1 MNKAICFIRQS
12 IYPYEL
18 SFRREVETIQRAGL
32 ETHVICLTSKHHE
45 NEEVIDG
52 VYVHRLPLRRKKT
65 SMSRY
70 MYDYI
75 SFTFLAALKVARLHF
90 KHRFSAIQVNT
101 MPDFL
106 VFASLIPK
114 LLGVKVVAMM
124 QEPVPELWATLR
136 DTSPPKALTWAE
148 QSALAYAD
156 AALTVTQQ
164 LKDVYVSRGA
174 KADKIG
180 VILNV
185 PETRFLELNGNQPH
199 RNEHFTLI
207 CHGAIEFRYGQD
219 TMLEA
224 MALLKSEL
232 PDIRLHILG
241 AGSYVEE
248 FEAMIK
254 KLKLEDRVNF
264 LGWVSHEEMLRQLR
278 AADVGIV
285 AQKSSPY
292 SNLVHTNKM
301 YEYIALGKPVLASR
315 LTSVHAY
322 FGDDALCYFEPGNA
336 ESLAQGIVELY
347 RNPARRESLVK
358 NARHLYEQ
366 YQWERQQDIYLSVY
380 EGLLNVKLTGARA
393 MLQSSALPKVSK
405 DEE

>member
-1 MNKAICFIRQS
+1 MKKSVCFIRQS

-18 SFRREVETIQRAGL
+18 SFRREVETLQRAGF
-32 ETHVICLTSKHHE
+32 ETHVICLSSKHHDQ
-45 NEEVIDG
+45 EEVIEG
-52 VYVHRLPLRRKKT
+52 VYVHRLPLNRKKS

-70 MYDYI
+70 IYDYL
-75 SFTFLAALKVARLHF
+75 SFTVLAALKVARLHL
-90 KHRFSAIQVNT
+90 KHRFSAIQINT

-136 DTSPPKALTWAE
+136 GTPPSKALTWAE

-185 PETRFLELNGNQPH
+185 PDARFLEYSQNGSFPH
-199 RNEHFTLI
+199 WNENFTLI

-232 PDIRLHILG
+232 PDLRLHILG

-248 FEAMIK
+248 FKALIK
-254 KLKLEDRVNF
+254 KLKLEEQVNF

-315 LTSVHAY
+315 LKSVEAY
-322 FGDDALCYFEPGNA
+322 FGDDALCYFEPGNP
-336 ESLAQGIVELY
+336 ESLAQKIVELY
-347 RNPARRESLVK
+347 YDPARRESLVK
-358 NARHLYEQ
+358 NARRLYDQ
-366 YQWERQQDIYLSVY
+366 YQWDRQKKFYLSVY
-380 EGLLNVKLTGARA
+380 ERLLNLNLNQVPLT
-393 MLQSSALPKVSK
+393 LQESHTH
-405 DEE
+405 E

>member
-1 MNKAICFIRQS
+1 
-12 IYPYEL
+12 
-18 SFRREVETIQRAGL
+18 
-32 ETHVICLTSKHHE
+32 
-45 NEEVIDG
+45 
-52 VYVHRLPLRRKKT
+52 
-65 SMSRY
+65 
-70 MYDYI
+70 
-75 SFTFLAALKVARLHF
+75 
-90 KHRFSAIQVNT
+90 

-106 VFASLIPK
+106 VFSSLIPK

-124 QEPVPELWATLR
+124 QEPVPELWSTLR
-136 DTSPPKALTWAE
+136 GSAPPKALTWAE
-148 QSALAYAD
+148 QGALAYAD

-164 LKDVYVSRGA
+164 LKDVYVGRGA
-174 KADKIG
+174 RADKIG

-185 PETRFLELNGNQPH
+185 PETRFLELPENSSQPQ

-241 AGSYVEE
+241 AGSFVEE
-248 FEAMIK
+248 FKAMIQ
-254 KLKLEDRVNF
+254 KLKLEEQVNF

-315 LTSVHAY
+315 LKSVEAY
-322 FGDDALCYFEPGNA
+322 FGEEALCYFEPGNA

-347 RNPARRESLVK
+347 RNPAKRESLVK
-358 NARHLYEQ
+358 NSRRLYDQ
-366 YQWERQQDIYLSVY
+366 YQWERQKEIYLSVY
-380 EGLLNVKLTGARA
+380 ERLLGLKLPKANPI
-393 MLQSSALPKVSK
+393 LQS
-405 DEE
+405 EG